1 MRIASIIVHQTEA
14 GKLIEKD
21 NDEGYI
27 VQYDLNYQ
35 GDPISLT
42 MPVRTDPYIFKKFP
56 AFFDGVLPEGP
67 QLEALLRYAKL
78 DRYDY
83 FGQLITVG
91 SDLVGA
97 VSVKPCNPEKEDN
110 H

>member
-21 NDEGYI
+21 NNEGYI
-27 VQYDLNYQ
+27 VQYHPNYQ

-42 MPVRTDPYIFKKFP
+42 MPVRLAPYVFKEFP
-56 AFFDGVLPEGP
+56 PFFDGVLPEGP

-91 SDLVGA
+91 GDLVGA
-97 VSVKPCNPEKEDN
+97 VSVKRDPEEEGDR
-110 H
+110 